1 MFSKFFIYRPK
12 FAFVISIVLVLIGA
26 VAIKMMPVSDYPDI
40 TPPVINV
47 VAVYPGASAETIESV
62 VGAAI
67 EAEVNGVDDMLYMDS
82 RAANDGSYRLQVTFN
97 IGTDPDMAQVNVQ
110 NRVSAAL
117 PLLPSV
123 VNSMGV
129 QVFKASSDTLMA
141 LAVHSPNDTYSET
154 HLNTWVE
161 INLQDRLARI
171 PGVGDTNVLGTSYAM
186 RIWLDVNR
194 MKSLNV
200 TTSEVRQALLDQN
213 AQSPAG
219 QLGATVISDDVSFQ
233 IPLLG
238 EERLTDVNEF
248 SSIMVKTD
256 VNGSNIYM
264 SDISDIEMGNDRYES
279 YARLNGKPASLMT
292 ISLAPG
298 ANALETGAAI
308 KDMLAATPWPHD
320 MDYAYP
326 FDITNFIED
335 SISDITETLLVA
347 AVLVVVVT
355 YLFLGNI
362 RATIV
367 PLVAIPV
374 SLVGTFFFMDAIG
387 FTINTITLF
396 GLILAIGIVVDNAI
410 LVIENVERLLNE
422 NLDYSPAK
430 ATFEAMKE
438 VTGPIIAS
446 TLVMLAVFL
455 PVSFLPGITGQM
467 FSQFG
472 LTICIALILSAI
484 NALTLSPALCSL
496 IMKRVEKQPK
506 WFIVFNRGFERVTTI
521 YGKAVAVVVRK
532 TIVLLVLFCGTI
544 GVMVAMNQQIPT
556 AFIQNEDKGT
566 MLAIVQLPDGASLAR
581 TTAFTE
587 QVERIILDD
596 PAVEN
601 VGGAVGF
608 GILTFSRQAN
618 SATFFVDL
626 KPWEERRLLE
636 GDNTAPGVQAR
647 LNRALSQLP
656 QGIAMAITPPAIP
669 GIGSG
674 ANLEFMLQDL
684 QGRPKAELA
693 QTMQELIAAANQQP
707 ELQGVFSLFR
717 ANVPHFAIDIDREK
731 ARQYGIPVST
741 INEAIMTHL
750 ASARVNDFSLW
761 GRTYYVYLQ
770 AKPEQ
775 RVDPEDIGR
784 IHVRTAV
791 GEMLPLS
798 EVASIEPTLVPDITY
813 RYNML
818 AASKIFVGTASGY
831 SSGETIEAME
841 RVAGEVL
848 PAGYSYEW
856 TSMALQEKMAGNAI
870 AYAFGL
876 ALIFIYLFLAAQYE
890 SWALP
895 AAIIIA
901 APTAAVGTMVAL
913 AANGMALTLYGQI
926 GLVLLIALA
935 AKNAI
940 LIVEFAKI
948 KREDEGLSIE
958 EAAISGGTMRFRAV
972 NMTSWSFVLGI
983 VPMVLADGAGSVAQN
998 NMGVALI
1005 GGILCVMT
1013 LGAVLTPGFYA
1024 VFQTLR
1030 EKLKPNRKSVELLD

>member
-1 MFSKFFIYRPK
+1 MLSKFFIYRPK
-12 FAFVISIVLVLIGA
+12 FAFVISIVLALIGA
-26 VAIKMMPVSDYPDI
+26 VAIKLMPVSDYPDI

-47 VAVYPGASAETIESV
+47 VAMYPGASAETIESV

-82 RAANDGSYRLQVTFN
+82 RSANDGSYRLQVTFN

-117 PLLPSV
+117 PLLPGV
-123 VNSMGV
+123 VNNMGV
-129 QVFKASSDTLMA
+129 RVFKASSDTLMA
-141 LAVHSPNDTYSET
+141 LAIHSPEGTYSET

-186 RIWLDVNR
+186 RVWLDVEQ
-194 MKSLNV
+194 MHALNV
-200 TTSEVRQALLDQN
+200 TTQEVRQALIDQN
-213 AQSPAG
+213 VQAPAG
-219 QLGATVISDDVSFQ
+219 QLGATIVSDDISLQ

-238 EERLTDVNEF
+238 EERLSDEQEF
-248 SSIMVKTD
+248 ASIMVKTAAD
-256 VNGSNIYM
+256 GSNIYL
-264 SDISDIEMGNDRYES
+264 SDIASIEMGNDRYES
-279 YARLNGKPASLMT
+279 YARLNGEPASIMT

-298 ANALETGAAI
+298 ANALETGEAI
-308 KDMLAATPWPHD
+308 KTMLAETPWPYD
-320 MDYAYP
+320 MAYAYP

-335 SISDITETLLVA
+335 SINDITETLLIA

-355 YLFLGNI
+355 YLFLGNV

-374 SLVGTFFFMDAIG
+374 SLIGTFFFMDLIG

-410 LVIENVERLLNE
+410 LVIENVERILNE

-430 ATFEAMKE
+430 ATFEAMRE

-472 LTICIALILSAI
+472 LTICIALVLSAI

-496 IMKRVEKQPK
+496 IMKRVERQPK
-506 WFIVFNRGFERVTTI
+506 WFIAFNAGFDKITQL
-521 YGKAVAVVVRK
+521 YGKAVTLVVRK
-532 TIVLLVLFCGTI
+532 ALVLLIIFAGTI
-544 GVMVAMNQQIPT
+544 ATMVMMNQQIPT
-556 AFIQNEDKGT
+556 AFIQNEDKGS

-581 TTAFTE
+581 TKAFTQ
-587 QVERIILDD
+587 QVEEIILND
-596 PAVEN
+596 PAVDN

-626 KPWEERRLLE
+626 KPWEERREME
-636 GDNTAPGVQAR
+636 GNNTAAGVQQR
-647 LNRALSQLP
+647 LNMALSQFP
-656 QGIAMAITPPAIP
+656 QGVAMAITPPAIP

-674 ANLEFMLQDL
+674 ANLEFMLQD
-684 QGRPKAELA
+684 QRGRSKAELA
-693 QTMQELIAAANQQP
+693 ETMQQLIAAANQQP

-717 ANVPHFAIDIDREK
+717 ANVPHFAIHIDREK
-731 ARQYGIPVST
+731 ARQYGIPVTT
-741 INEAIMTHL
+741 INDAITTNL

-770 AKPEQ
+770 AKAEQ
-775 RVDPEDIGR
+775 RLDPQDIGR
-784 IHVRTAV
+784 IHVRTAG

-798 EVASIEPTLVPDITY
+798 EVATIESQLVPDITN

-818 AASKIFVGTASGY
+818 AATKIFVGTAPGY
-831 SSGETIEAME
+831 SSGETIAAME
-841 RVAGEVL
+841 RVAAEVL
-848 PAGYSYEW
+848 PDGYSYEW
-856 TSMALQEKMAGNAI
+856 TSMALQEKLAGNAI
-870 AYAFGL
+870 MYAFAL
-876 ALIFIYLFLAAQYE
+876 ALVFIYLFLAAQYE

-901 APTAAVGTMVAL
+901 APTAAVGTMLAL

-958 EAAISGGTMRFRAV
+958 EAAIMGGTMRFRAV

-1024 VFQTLR
+1024 IFQTLR
-1030 EKLKPNRKSVELLD
+1030 EKLKPNRKAVEILE

>member
-1 MFSKFFIYRPK
+1 MLSRFFIHRPK
-12 FAFVISIVLVLIGA
+12 FAFVISIVLALIGA
-26 VAIKMMPVSDYPDI
+26 VAIKLMPVSDYPEI

-47 VAVYPGASAETIESV
+47 VAMYPGASAETIENV

-117 PLLPSV
+117 PLLPAV
-123 VNSMGV
+123 VNNMGV
-129 QVFKASSDTLMA
+129 RVFKASSDTLMA
-141 LAVHSPNDTYSET
+141 LAVYSPNETYDET
-154 HLNTWVE
+154 HLNSWVE
-161 INLQDRLARI
+161 INLQDRLTRI
-171 PGVGDTNVLGTSYAM
+171 PGVGDTTVLGTSYAM
-186 RIWLDVNR
+186 RVWLDVDQ
-194 MKSLNV
+194 MHALNV
-200 TTSEVRQALLDQN
+200 TTQEVRQALMDQN
-213 AQSPAG
+213 SQTPAG
-219 QLGATVISDDVSFQ
+219 QLGATVISEDISFQ

-238 EERLTDVNEF
+238 QERLDNEEDF
-248 SSIMVKTD
+248 GSIMVKTAP
-256 VNGSNIYM
+256 NGSNIYLR
-264 SDISDIEMGNDRYES
+264 DIANIEMGNDRYES
-279 YARLNGKPASLMT
+279 YARLNGQAASLMT

-308 KDMLAATPWPHD
+308 KEMMENTPWPHD
-320 MDYAYP
+320 MDFAYP

-335 SISDITETLLVA
+335 SITDITHTLLIA

-355 YLFLGNI
+355 YLFLGSI
-362 RATIV
+362 RATVV
-367 PLVAIPV
+367 PLMAIPV
-374 SLVGTFFFMDAIG
+374 SLIGTFFFMDTIG

-410 LVIENVERLLNE
+410 LVIENVERILNE
-422 NLDYSPAK
+422 KPEYSAGD
-430 ATFEAMKE
+430 ATLAAMQE

-455 PVSFLPGITGQM
+455 PVSFLPGITGEM
-467 FSQFG
+467 FAQFG
-472 LTICIALILSAI
+472 LTICIALVLSAV

-496 IMKRVEKQPK
+496 IMKRVDRHPK
-506 WFIVFNRGFERVTTI
+506 WFLVFNSGFEKVTAI
-521 YGKAVAVVVRK
+521 YGKAVTVVVRK
-532 TIVLLVLFCGTI
+532 AAFLLILFAGTI
-544 GVMVAMNQQIPT
+544 AIMVTMGQKIPT
-556 AFIQNEDKGT
+556 AFVQNEDKGT
-566 MLAIVQLPDGASLAR
+566 MLAIVQLPDGASLSR
-581 TTAFTE
+581 TIDFTSE
-587 QVERIILDD
+587 VERIILDD
-596 PAVEN
+596 PAVDN

-608 GILTFSRQAN
+608 GILTFSRQSN

-626 KPWEERRLLE
+626 KPWEERRQLE
-636 GDNTAPGVQAR
+636 GDNTAPGVQRR
-647 LNRALSQLP
+647 LNMAFSQLP
-656 QGIAMAITPPAIP
+656 TGMAMAITPPAIP
-669 GIGSG
+669 GVGSG
-674 ANLEFMLQDL
+674 ANLEFMLQDN

-693 QTMQELIAAANQQP
+693 ETMQKLIAAANQQP

-717 ANVPHFAIDIDREK
+717 ANVPHFYIDIDREK

-741 INEAIMTHL
+741 INDAIMTNL

-770 AKPEQ
+770 AKAEQ

-784 IHVRTAV
+784 IHVRTAA
-791 GEMLPLS
+791 GNMLPLS
-798 EVASIEPTLVPDITY
+798 EVATIEPQLVPDITN

-818 AASKIFVGTASGY
+818 AATKIFVGTTPGY
-831 SSGETIEAME
+831 SSGQTIDAME
-841 RVAGEVL
+841 RVADEIL

-856 TSMALQEKMAGNAI
+856 TSMALQEKMAGNSI
-870 AYAFGL
+870 AYAFVL
-876 ALIFIYLFLAAQYE
+876 ALIFIYLFLVAQYE

-901 APTAAVGTMVAL
+901 APTAAVGTMIGL
-913 AANGMALTLYGQI
+913 AAYGMALTLYAQI

-940 LIVEFAKI
+940 LIVEFAKL

-958 EAAISGGTMRFRAV
+958 DAAIMGGTMRFRAV

-1013 LGAVLTPGFYA
+1013 LGAILTPGFYA
-1024 VFQTLR
+1024 VFQKLR
-1030 EKLKPNRKSVELLD
+1030 ERFKKQEQPATA